1 MGYTYLQMLNSLGI
15 DSYPELD
22 NGTHIIGLDMGV
34 IKEYGCKY
42 TYHQNDGKIISFI
55 LPFGTYEEM
64 ANAEI
69 EELKRLREE
78 KLITQLAGLEEE
90 ENNNA

>member
-15 DSYPELD
+15 DSYPERN
-22 NGTHIIGLDMGV
+22 NGIHIIGLDMGKV

-42 TYHQNDGKIISFI
+42 TYHQNDGEIISFI

-78 KLITQLAGLEEE
+78 KLITQLAGIPEEE
-90 ENNNA
+90 